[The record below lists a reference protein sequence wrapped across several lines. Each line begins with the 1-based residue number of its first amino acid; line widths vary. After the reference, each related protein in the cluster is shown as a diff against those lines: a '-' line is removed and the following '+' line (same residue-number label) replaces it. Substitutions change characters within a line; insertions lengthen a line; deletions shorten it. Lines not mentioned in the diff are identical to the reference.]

1 MYGVEIDGTLAA
13 VKHLVDNQG
22 RYFSNIGL
30 ERSEYLNDK
39 SIEALAVSD
48 YLHLEENQP
57 SYNENNDNFGLIV
70 EDIIDLMHVQAK
82 DNTVLRLK
90 EVEVPALAK
99 YRKATGRERPVIYS
113 RGLWSNLFQWK
124 DFAEDMGIQLPQR
137 AAGCSADGQFDACTL
152 YL

>member
-1 MYGVEIDGTLAA
+1 MKITITKIGQVIYS
-13 VKHLVDNQG
+13 VDNQG

-39 SIEALAVSD
+39 SIEALADSD

-124 DFAEDMGIQLPQR
+124 DFAEDMGIQLPHR